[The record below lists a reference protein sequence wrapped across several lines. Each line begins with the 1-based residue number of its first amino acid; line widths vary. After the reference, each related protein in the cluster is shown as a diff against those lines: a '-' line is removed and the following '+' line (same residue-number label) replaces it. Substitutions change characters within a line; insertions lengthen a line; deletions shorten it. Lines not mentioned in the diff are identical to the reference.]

1 MYISQYQLKTLFTSD
16 EHNINNNK
24 MKFYYM
30 TVMVSIT
37 DISLRYSTHKNNIS
51 SNAQKYK
58 DISLYGEYT
67 AVMSKSQ

>member
-1 MYISQYQLKTLFTSD
+1 
-16 EHNINNNK
+16 